1 MTRFSLTLEE
11 SVKFSFLALSKMI
24 GGEIFVPKVSSYNIL
39 DLVKAINPQ
48 AKIQVIGR
56 RPGEKLHEELISNI
70 DALYTIDLK
79 DFYVI
84 TPYQNMTR
92 WKKENFMK
100 YNNLKKINFCKKD
113 FSYKSNNNENF
124 LSVNT
129 LKKILLKL

>member
-11 SVKFSFLALSKMI
+11 SVKFSFGSQQNDRR
-24 GGEIFVPKVSSYNIL
+24 EIFVPKVSSYNIL

-48 AKIQVIGR
+48 AKIQIIGR

-100 YNNLKKINFCKKD
+100 YNNLKKVNFCEKD
-113 FSYKSNNNENF
+113 FSYTSNNNVNF
-124 LSVNT
+124 LSVST
-129 LKKILLKL
+129 LKKILLNL